1 MRLCESQLKSWID
14 DHCLN
19 IGLGDCVCKVV
30 LYVCDYERRL
40 GQDIFSNKRELPIA
54 IREDNVDG
62 CARRVVEIS
71 RYIHDVFG
79 HTGDGS
85 RRINPSFGM
94 EMLKELKGIA
104 SIYNLKFNDRTVI
117 DIVEFELCG
126 RSGKY
131 SFRNGLW

>member
-14 DHCLN
+14 EWRLN
-19 IGLGDCVCKVV
+19 IGFGNCVCKVV
-30 LYVCDYERRL
+30 LYVCDYECRS
-40 GQDIFSNKRELPIA
+40 GQYIFSNKRKLPIA
-54 IREDNVDG
+54 IREENVDG
-62 CARRVVEIS
+62 CARRVAEIS

-85 RRINPSFGM
+85 RRINTSFGM
-94 EMLKELKGIA
+94 EMLKELKDIV